1 VSFNSNGTGGQ
12 SSITWT
18 GTPPGLSGVVLPGS
32 VSVTFVISDVL
43 AEVGAGKIK
52 AAVSPKHIESFVE
65 LNGWKLED
73 PANYLSLGFGVITGN
88 ATGAFAQKV
97 TVSTGSGAN
106 QVYAHFASKV
116 DVNGQV
122 GAVKI
127 NKTAVGVAEA
137 AVFFGDIG
145 VVSAAAAVYQG
156 QIGAYSVEVDF
167 PAGQTHII
175 YDPGM
180 GAGTPAAAVEN
191 TATTGNTGSA
201 ETIFFSVIVMF
212 FAMLF

>member
-137 AVFFGDIG
+137 AVFFW
-145 VVSAAAAVYQG
+145 
-156 QIGAYSVEVDF
+156 
-167 PAGQTHII
+167 
-175 YDPGM
+175 
-180 GAGTPAAAVEN
+180 
-191 TATTGNTGSA
+191 
-201 ETIFFSVIVMF
+201 
-212 FAMLF
+212 